1 MLRFGTGGM
10 PFTNNGG
17 NTLAGIKRVHELGL
31 HHMEME
37 FVHSV
42 FIKPEQ
48 APEVKK
54 TAEEN
59 DVTLSVH
66 GSYYVNL
73 ASLERPKFHA
83 GISRVLQAA
92 EIGDACGAK
101 SVTFHSAFRIKDNP
115 GMTKESVL
123 EGMTDILSKC
133 KEKNLT
139 IKIAPELTGKV
150 NQYGDVEELIE
161 VIKKMREAGY
171 TNVACCIDFA
181 HKYARSN
188 GKFNSYD
195 EFMSILTALSDGL
208 GADFLEQLHIHVSG
222 ITYTDKGESN
232 HLIYLPDLAAYK
244 AEGIEVPGIE
254 PYMEKLKANRLE
266 VNQFNWQDLMKA
278 LKKANVGGFVVC
290 ESPILELDA
299 LLMQKYYLSL

>member
-10 PFTNNGG
+10 PFTTNGG

-37 FVHSV
+37 FVHNV
-42 FIKPEQ
+42 FIKSEQ

-73 ASLERPKFHA
+73 ASLERPKWHA
-83 GISRVLQAA
+83 GISRVIQAA
-92 EIGDACGAK
+92 SIGDACGAK

-115 GMTKESVL
+115 GMTTELVT
-123 EGMTDILSKC
+123 EGMKDILEKC

-150 NQYGDVEELIE
+150 NQYGDVEELVKLILS
-161 VIKKMREAGY
+161 MREAGY

-188 GKFNSYD
+188 GSFNSYD
-195 EFMSILTALSDGL
+195 EFMSILDALAQGL
-208 GADFLEQLHIHVSG
+208 GDDFLDELHIHVSG
-222 ITYTDKGESN
+222 ITFTDKGESN

-244 AEGIEVPGIE
+244 TEGIEVSGIE

-266 VNQFNWQDLMKA
+266 KNQFNWQDLMRA